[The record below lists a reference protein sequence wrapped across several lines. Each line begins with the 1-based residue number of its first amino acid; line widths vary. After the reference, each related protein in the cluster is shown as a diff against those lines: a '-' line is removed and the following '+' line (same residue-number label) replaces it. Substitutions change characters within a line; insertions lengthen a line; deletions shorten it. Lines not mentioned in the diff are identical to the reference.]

1 MVTHFGLLK
10 DLFNQQLEYQKS
22 LDPSFFN
29 EFLKSQKPYITMVTC
44 SDSRVQPE
52 VMGINPIN
60 NIFSVRNI
68 GNQIINSLGSVDY
81 GVNHLKTPLLVIL
94 GHVRCGAITA
104 ALGDYSGESFATI
117 RELNNLCFPIG
128 EVKQRNFKR
137 FHDMVE
143 EAVLENIHFQVELSL
158 KRYRQKVE
166 SGELTV
172 VGALYDFANLYGKGK
187 GRVLIVNL
195 NGLKNKE
202 EILNRVPEEKRKQWE
217 EFLNEFFVSK
227 RWSVEG

>member
-1 MVTHFGLLK
+1 MVSHFGILK
-10 DLFNQQLEYQKS
+10 ELFDRQVEYQKT

-29 EFLKSQKPYITMVTC
+29 EFLKKQKPFITMVTC

-52 VMGINPIN
+52 VFGINPIN

-81 GVNHLKTPLLVIL
+81 GVNHLKTPLLIIL
-94 GHVRCGAITA
+94 GHVRCGAITS
-104 ALGDYSGESFATI
+104 ALQGYENETFATI

-128 EVKQRNFKR
+128 EVRKKSFKR

-143 EAVLENIHFQVELSL
+143 EAVLENIHYQVDLAL
-158 KRYRQKVE
+158 KRYRQRVE

-195 NGLKNKE
+195 NGLRSKE
-202 EILNRVPEEKRKQWE
+202 EILQRVKEEKIDLWR
-217 EFLNEFFVSK
+217 EFLDEFFVSK
-227 RWSVEG
+227 GWEEK

>member
-1 MVTHFGLLK
+1 MFNHIGLLK
-10 DLFNQQLEYQKS
+10 ELFNRQVEYQKT

-29 EFLKSQKPYITMVTC
+29 EFLKKQKPFITMVTC

-52 VMGINPIN
+52 VFGINPIN

-68 GNQIINSLGSVDY
+68 GNQLITTLGSVDY
-81 GVNHLKTPLLVIL
+81 GVNHLKTPLLIIL
-94 GHVRCGAITA
+94 GHVRCGAITS
-104 ALGDYSGESFATI
+104 ALQGYENETFATI
-117 RELNNLCFPIG
+117 RELNNLCQPLERIR
-128 EVKQRNFKR
+128 KMHFKR

-143 EAVLENIHFQVELSL
+143 AAVLENIHYQVDLAL

-166 SGELTV
+166 NGELTV

-195 NGLKNKE
+195 NGFKSKE
-202 EILNRVPEEKRKQWE
+202 EILQRVEKEERDLWR
-217 EFLNEFFVSK
+217 EFLDEFFVSK
-227 RWSVEG
+227 GWEEK